1 MKDSIL
7 LMDIYKRYLQTTADL
22 ITILQRNYEK
32 AEKNGKNKELSN
44 KYKEFQR
51 HAHRLIEK
59 FNTDLHI
66 LLRIDYE
73 LKALEEKEK

>member
-7 LMDIYKRYLQTTADL
+7 LMDIYKRYLETTADL

-32 AEKNGKNKELSN
+32 AEKNGHNEELKK
-44 KYKEFQR
+44 KYQEFQQ
-51 HAHRLIEK
+51 HAQKLIEK

-66 LLRIDYE
+66 LLRIDWE
-73 LKALEEKEK
+73 LKDLEDKGN